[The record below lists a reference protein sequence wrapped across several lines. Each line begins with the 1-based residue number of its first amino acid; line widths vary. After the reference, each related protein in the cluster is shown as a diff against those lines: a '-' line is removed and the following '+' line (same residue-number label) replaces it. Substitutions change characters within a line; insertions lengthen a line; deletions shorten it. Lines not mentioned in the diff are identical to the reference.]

1 MVLAIITLGLLKV
14 LTAALGLW
22 VGLRARCCA
31 CRTFVLRFRL
41 DTV

>member
-22 VGLRARCCA
+22 VGLRAR
-31 CRTFVLRFRL
+31 FRL